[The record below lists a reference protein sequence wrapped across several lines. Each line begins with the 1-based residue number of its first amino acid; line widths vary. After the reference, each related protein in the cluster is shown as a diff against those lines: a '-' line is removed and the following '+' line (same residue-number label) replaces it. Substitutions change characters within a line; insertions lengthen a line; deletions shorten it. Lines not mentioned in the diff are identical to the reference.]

1 MQKTTKI
8 IVTHV
13 IVGVILILTFIAV
26 KMIGSSKKSA
36 SGMPGMMPPANS
48 MASGGAGGGAGG
60 SGAGNGGTAK
70 PGSST
75 SKEAAVG
82 NGTSSAG
89 AGNANGGTGMG
100 TNGAGGG
107 AGAGKNGMA
116 AAGNTMPGNANSNT
130 SGKKS
135 QTVTPVRTV
144 VANEVILQDYVMTSG
159 DIQTQT
165 SIEVF
170 PSIGGTVVQMN
181 VSLGS
186 PVKKGEVIG
195 YIDPSEPGSYYAK
208 SPITCPISGS
218 ILTAPAKPGQKV
230 QASSVITKIGDI
242 ENLQIS
248 AKIPE
253 RYVAE
258 LAVGQK
264 AEIKLEAYP
273 DVSFSASV
281 VRISPVVDSATRT
294 KEIIL
299 NFDKKD
305 SRINAGMF
313 AKVKLFTS
321 AYKGTFAIGQDSIVS
336 NSDKNY
342 LFVVNDDDT
351 VSKREV
357 TLGKNVDGYYQIL
370 SGIEFG
376 ETVVTEGMLTLYEG
390 AKVRDIEK

>member
-48 MASGGAGGGAGG
+48 MAGGGGA
-60 SGAGNGGTAK
+60 GGTAK

-75 SKEAAVG
+75 SKEAAAG
-82 NGTSSAG
+82 NGTSGAG

-390 AKVRDIEK
+390 AKVRDIGK

>member
-48 MASGGAGGGAGG
+48 MAGGGAGG
-60 SGAGNGGTAK
+60 DSGTGNGGTAK

-75 SKEAAVG
+75 SKEASAG
-82 NGTSSAG
+82 NGTSGAG
-89 AGNANGGTGMG
+89 TGNANGGTGMG

-390 AKVRDIEK
+390 AKVRDIGK